1 MNRFFF
7 SFFLPICLISLFF
20 YYFHQGEKLQ
30 TIKNMVLLAFKVPNN
45 TCKII
50 NFLLRKSGMTYI
62 IYPSM
67 CTANLHNCIWWWF
80 HDRAKIPHCELPI
93 YWSIARVSTRFFD
106 QVGHQTTNASI
117 GNKHFFTNNDFVRLT
132 KIMNNL
138 VKDLKTLRFKVIFQ
152 CLKLIESFRKNSV
165 KDIWLGNQL
174 LLMKI
179 FRKLWFLKYFIY

>member
-1 MNRFFF
+1 MWPLECLNCNRVSKYLRFVRRNLSRFF
-7 SFFLPICLISLFF
+7 SFFWPICLISLFF

-67 CTANLHNCIWWWF
+67 CTANLHNCIWWWWF

-93 YWSIARVSTRFFD
+93 YWSIASWGLYFSGRYPLWTEIRE
-106 QVGHQTTNASI
+106 SI
-117 GNKHFFTNNDFVRLT
+117 
-132 KIMNNL
+132 
-138 VKDLKTLRFKVIFQ
+138 KTEPPFWSITCNIIRT
-152 CLKLIESFRKNSV
+152 
-165 KDIWLGNQL
+165 
-174 LLMKI
+174 
-179 FRKLWFLKYFIY
+179 

>member
-1 MNRFFF
+1 MAFLEYLNCNRVSKYLRFVKKEFELIF

-80 HDRAKIPHCELPI
+80 HDRAKNPPLWIADILKH
-93 YWSIARVSTRFFD
+93 SIL
-106 QVGHQTTNASI
+106 GI
-117 GNKHFFTNNDFVRLT
+117 
-132 KIMNNL
+132 
-138 VKDLKTLRFKVIFQ
+138 IF
-152 CLKLIESFRKNSV
+152 FRKISTVNWDSRIN
-165 KDIWLGNQL
+165 KNGATILEHYLQ
-174 LLMKI
+174 
-179 FRKLWFLKYFIY
+179 YY